1 MPTELTRKLMRILGY
16 TSLFPPQQQALDA
29 GVEQGD
35 SILLASPTASGK
47 TFIAMAGIIN
57 TLRREGGRAFY
68 TVPLRSIASMIYRDF
83 RVLERLGFTVKVSI
97 GDYTAGAPRADIV
110 VTTYEKL
117 DSMIRNQ
124 PGILEEMRVVVI
136 DEIHYVG
143 EAKRGPLL
151 ETTIAKILT
160 LASPQIIGLSA
171 TVPNAKEIAEWI
183 GAKPVISDWRPV
195 PLKEGVYKNG
205 VIHWVTGDEHKVEA
219 VTGTASIDLAVD
231 ASRQG
236 GPSIVFVQSRRRAMT
251 LSQKA
256 KRIGR
261 KLAYDE
267 RKAREYAKKLMD
279 SGGPKSLREDIS
291 ELVKNGV
298 AFHHAGLNNEQRT
311 IIEEAF
317 REGAISVIFATPTLA
332 AGVNLPA
339 YRVIVDEYYRFEA
352 GMRRPIAVA
361 EYKQLA
367 GRAGRPGYHGSGE
380 AVIVASSGDY
390 VDELIEDYILAEPEP
405 VRSRLSGLRGLR
417 HSILGIIASRIAD
430 DLKGVVDVH
439 KRTLF
444 ARSIGVE
451 RLAPLMARAIE
462 DLAEWGLVNVDGD
475 NLGVT
480 LLGLETAKT
489 YMDPED
495 VPIARSMLPRVKGHG
510 ELGLL
515 YLITNLPDMVTVTA
529 TRRDE
534 EYLMERLLEDETG
547 IDDLIDWLGPEEARR
562 LKTAFI
568 LYDWVNEAREDELYE
583 RYNIAGGD
591 LAALIDTGE
600 WLAESLSRIAPLL
613 GFGEVEGELR
623 ILSKRIRYGVRRELL
638 ELVSLPGVGRVR
650 ARILYKAGYK
660 SLADIAMANVSDL
673 LRIPGIGRETVKR
686 IMEHL
691 GRGEEVQS
699 IAGESIKSDI
709 ESENVREGL
718 LAFMD

>member
-1 MPTELTRKLMRILGY
+1 MPEVPTSLTSQLMRILGY

-29 GVEQGD
+29 GVEHGY

-47 TFIAMAGIIN
+47 TFIAMTGIVN
-57 TLRREGGRAFY
+57 TLKRDGGRAFY

-83 RVLERLGFTVKVSI
+83 KILEKLGLSVKVSI
-97 GDYTAGAPRADIV
+97 GDYTAGAPMADIV

-124 PGILEEMRVVVI
+124 PSILEEISAVVV

-143 EAKRGPLL
+143 DTKRGPLL

-160 LASPQIIGLSA
+160 LGSPQVIGLSA
-171 TVPNAKEIAEWI
+171 TVPNAREIAEWI
-183 GAKPVISDWRPV
+183 GARPVISDWRPV
-195 PLKEGVYKNG
+195 PLKEGVYKSG
-205 VIHWVTGDEHKVEA
+205 VIHWATGGEQRVDS
-219 VTGTASIDLAVD
+219 VTGTASIDLAID
-231 ASRQG
+231 ASSRG

-251 LSQKA
+251 LAQKA
-256 KRIGR
+256 RRANR
-261 KLAYDE
+261 KLDYDE
-267 RKAREYAKKLMD
+267 VKAREYASKIMD

-291 ELVKNGV
+291 VLVRNGI

-311 IIEEAF
+311 LIEEAF
-317 REGAISVIFATPTLA
+317 REGAISVVFATPTLA

-352 GMRRPIAVA
+352 GMRRPITVA

-380 AVIVASSGDY
+380 AVIVASAGDY
-390 VDELIEDYILAEPEP
+390 VDELIEDYILSEPEP

-417 HSILGIIASRIAD
+417 HSILGIVASGIAH
-430 DLKGVVDVH
+430 DLKGIVEVH

-451 RLAPLMARAIE
+451 RLAPLMARAIQ

-475 NLGVT
+475 NLGAT

-495 VPIARSMLPRVKGHG
+495 IPVARVLLSRVKGYG
-510 ELGLL
+510 DLGLL
-515 YLITNLPDMVTVTA
+515 YLIASLPDMVTVPA
-529 TRRDE
+529 SRRDE
-534 EYLMERLLEDETG
+534 EYIMERLLDDSIG
-547 IDDLIDWLGPEEARR
+547 VDDLIDWLGPEEARR

-591 LAALIDTGE
+591 LSALIDTGE
-600 WLAESLSRIAPLL
+600 WLAESLSRIAQLL
-613 GFGEVEGELR
+613 GAGDVESDLR
-623 ILSKRIRYGVRRELL
+623 ILAKRIRHGVRRELL

-650 ARILYKAGYK
+650 ARVLYKAGYK
-660 SLADIAMANVSDL
+660 GIADLAMASITDL
-673 LRIPGIGRETVKR
+673 LKLPGIGRETVKR
-686 IMEHL
+686 IMEYL
-691 GRGEEVQS
+691 GRGDEVKDIPS
-699 IAGESIKSDI
+699 GSVKAEGEKD
-709 ESENVREGL
+709 GL